1 MDLIV
6 EHFKII
12 AIVAGAITA
21 FFVAWGHIGKFLK
34 PYIKSMRESMK
45 ARHEMPY
52 MIKKIGETLDNI
64 ENRVKKVEYEITPNH
79 GSSMKDAMRII
90 KAEIE
95 ATNWLSPRPSF
106 RTTSF
111 GINTFVN
118 EAYCNL
124 CGASPTELLK
134 LGWKN
139 FIQDPEEG
147 DDFMRRWLESSSV
160 KSQFSG
166 TLTLKN
172 SDEECVG
179 EWICKLKPLGPLE
192 SDSDNYLWHGYLYP
206 HDKVAID
213 YAHEYNIPIK

>member
-1 MDLIV
+1 MNLII
-6 EHFKII
+6 EHFNII

-21 FFVAWGHIGKFLK
+21 FFVAWSHIGKFLK
-34 PYIKSMRESMK
+34 PYIKSLRENMK

-52 MIKKIGETLDNI
+52 MIRKMGETLDNI
-64 ENRVKKVEYEITPNH
+64 EKRVKKVEFEITPNH

-90 KAEIE
+90 RAEIE
-95 ATNWLSPRPSF
+95 ATTWLSPRPSF

-124 CGASPTELLK
+124 CGTTPTELLK

-139 FIQDPEEG
+139 FIADPEEG
-147 DDFMRRWLESSSV
+147 DNHMRRWLELS
-160 KSQFSG
+160 KERTQFFG
-166 TLTLKN
+166 NLTLKN
-172 SDEECVG
+172 SNGDCVG
-179 EWICKLKPLGPLE
+179 VWTFKLKPLGPLE
-192 SDSDNYLWHGYLYP
+192 SDGDNYLWHGNLYP
-206 HDKVAID
+206 RDEIAMD